1 MILDILLGFL
11 LQILFTI
18 GLIVLV
24 GFLIALCNK
33 KFYSNLGGL
42 GMTACYVTGCIGTP
56 IHELSHAL
64 FCLIFGHKITEIKLF
79 QINSDDGTL
88 GYVKHSYNSKNIY
101 QRIGNFFIGVAPI
114 LVISALLYLIAWLL
128 MPKFVVELS
137 ILSASVN
144 YADFGDVFGYVWA
157 IIQTFFAGII
167 TWQWWV
173 FVVIGIFHALHMTLS
188 GADIKGALSGLVF
201 LLIALL
207 VVDVIIGLISQ
218 SALNAFTRFIISAG
232 SGLLCFLMLALIISV
247 IAVAASFIVKLKFK
261 R

>member
-11 LQILFTI
+11 LQLLFTI
-18 GLIVLV
+18 GLIVLF

-88 GYVKHSYNSKNIY
+88 GYVKHSYNPKNVY

-128 MPKFVVELS
+128 MPKFVDELNV
-137 ILSASVN
+137 LAASVN

-157 IIQTFFAGII
+157 IIQSFFTDIT

-173 FVVIGIFHALHMTLS
+173 FVVIGIFLALHMTLS
-188 GADIKGALSGLVF
+188 GADIKGALGGLLF

-218 SALNAFTRFIISAG
+218 SALNAFTRFVISAG

-247 IAVAASFIVKLKFK
+247 IAVATSFIVKLKFK

>member
-1 MILDILLGFL
+1 M
-11 LQILFTI
+11 
-18 GLIVLV
+18 
-24 GFLIALCNK
+24 
-33 KFYSNLGGL
+33 
-42 GMTACYVTGCIGTP
+42 
-56 IHELSHAL
+56 
-64 FCLIFGHKITEIKLF
+64 
-79 QINSDDGTL
+79 
-88 GYVKHSYNSKNIY
+88 
-101 QRIGNFFIGVAPI
+101 
-114 LVISALLYLIAWLL
+114 
-128 MPKFVVELS
+128 
-137 ILSASVN
+137 
-144 YADFGDVFGYVWA
+144 FGYVWA

>member
-88 GYVKHSYNSKNIY
+88 GYVKHSYNSY
-101 QRIGNFFIGVAPI
+101 R
-114 LVISALLYLIAWLL
+114 
-128 MPKFVVELS
+128 
-137 ILSASVN
+137 
-144 YADFGDVFGYVWA
+144 
-157 IIQTFFAGII
+157 
-167 TWQWWV
+167 
-173 FVVIGIFHALHMTLS
+173 
-188 GADIKGALSGLVF
+188 
-201 LLIALL
+201 L
-207 VVDVIIGLISQ
+207 VVDAEICS
-218 SALNAFTRFIISAG
+218 
-232 SGLLCFLMLALIISV
+232 
-247 IAVAASFIVKLKFK
+247 
-261 R
+261 